1 MARKKPQKYSGM
13 LVAQIALLCAVA
25 FISPLVAGKMTPI
38 PAISMQ
44 LLTLAAAVIWL
55 IRASKEKA
63 ICLPPR
69 GVTITA
75 GVFYLLLI
83 ASAVGT
89 ASLNATLSEL
99 GNIGCYLLIFLM
111 VASLGGNRPAV
122 YGVLASLV
130 VSASVVGALGL
141 KEYILTNSPEWR
153 VFATFFNPDFLAGFM
168 VLMLPITL
176 AWYASRVSP
185 GAMLVAGI
193 SVLLVVAGE
202 VMSGSRLGALSAIGG
217 IFVFLLVAL
226 LAQRIKKTEALKLAA
241 IVIPVAVILLTFS
254 SPLTNRVA
262 SVKAESHSG
271 GFRIYTWK
279 GAARMAAAHPINGTG
294 LGTFELT
301 YPKYAT
307 VGYTK
312 LAHNSYL
319 QTAAEAGPIAAV
331 ALLVLL
337 GISAIPPAIALVR
350 RRGIAEEH
358 AEPSWI
364 PDSGL
369 LISGLLGG
377 AAASMARNLVDS
389 DWYITAIG
397 ISFWLVL
404 GAVVGLGHPNPP
416 RSVPFGRKH
425 LAVCLSIA
433 VIAAVVL
440 ASMLAAQMYFERG
453 TLAWSEGPDET
464 LRLYETGIKLNPEN
478 ADYHRFMAQAYLA
491 YARKTGE
498 DSYFERAESEML
510 MAIRLEPYTAKNYYQ
525 LGRLYEFRH
534 RNDQAVRA
542 FEASIERHPNAPELL
557 MALAGSYEVAGR
569 EKDALATWR
578 KMVEVENSPYEKVR
592 AIPEMVE
599 PEYIFAHK
607 ALGEEL
613 ERRGDKA
620 GAVKEYN
627 LALVRINR
635 YLESVR
641 QLSGVLDASG
651 FRDEKMELSVEEAKY
666 DLASRVEALKVTPRR
681 GAPIH

>member
-1 MARKKPQKYSGM
+1 VEEVRVARKKPQKYSGL
-13 LVAQIALLCAVA
+13 LVAQITLLCVVA

-55 IRASKEKA
+55 IRAAKEGV

-69 GVTITA
+69 GVTIAA
-75 GVFYLLLI
+75 GVFYLLLL
-83 ASAVGT
+83 ASAVDT

-176 AWYASRVSP
+176 AWYASRVSS

-202 VMSGSRLGALSAIGG
+202 VMSGSRLGALSVIGG

-262 SVKAESHSG
+262 SMKAESHSS

-279 GAARMAAAHPINGTG
+279 GTARMAAAHPINGTG

-369 LISGLLGG
+369 LMSGLLGG

-389 DWYITAIG
+389 DWYVTAIG
-397 ISFWLVL
+397 LAFWIVL
-404 GAVVGLGHPNPP
+404 GAIVGLGNG
-416 RSVPFGRKH
+416 RSVSFGRKSGIVS
-425 LAVCLSIA
+425 LAVTALAIL
-433 VIAAVVL
+433 VL
-440 ASMLAAQMYFERG
+440 IPMLAAEIYFERG
-453 TLAWSEGPDET
+453 TAAWSESPEDT
-464 LRLYETGIKLNPEN
+464 LRLYQTGIMLNPLSAEH
-478 ADYHRFMAQAYLA
+478 HRRMAQAYLA
-491 YARKTGE
+491 YAGGTGD
-498 DSYFERAESEML
+498 DSYFERAKSEML
-510 MAIRLEPYTAKNYYQ
+510 TAIRLEPYTAKNYYQ

-557 MALAGSYEVAGR
+557 MALARSYEVAGR

-578 KMVEVENSPYEKVR
+578 KMVKVENSPYEKVR

-607 ALGEEL
+607 ALGEEF
-613 ERRGDKA
+613 ECKGDKA
-620 GAVKEYN
+620 GAVKEYK

-666 DLASRVEALKVTPRR
+666 DLAGRVEALKVT
-681 GAPIH
+681 GAPAH